1 MPLPVL
7 PIAIAAGASLIS
19 GALSYKGGQDA
30 AKAQDRANKQAAAQQ
45 KEMMDYIKSLGYPEA
60 EAIQA
65 AQEAYPIDWSVYD
78 SAALDAIKVGDTSL
92 KDVVE
97 SPEFKAQEGAMKQYG
112 EIAAEKGM
120 DAQARAAFE
129 QANIEAAT
137 QARAQ
142 QEALKQT
149 MARRGLSGSGMEL
162 AQAQMAGQGAAD
174 ISRMAGVQQASSAQ
188 QRALQAL
195 SQQTNLAQQMVGTRT
210 NIGQAQDVINRFNV
224 GNQLETARAIQNAKL
239 ADEAAK
245 KQLLRNQPIAA
256 AEYKSGLVGGRQ
268 TASGNIASNIMQGGQ
283 IAANRAAGGFEA
295 GSKVASTLGGLAMD
309 YGKSQNPKTLTLEE
323 KLRLLEEENKNTAI
337 T

>member
-30 AKAQDRANKQAAAQQ
+30 TKAQDRANKQAAAQQ

-129 QANIEAAT
+129 QANMEAAT

-149 MARRGLSGSGMEL
+149 MARRGLAGSGMEL

-224 GNQLETARAIQNAKL
+224 GNQLENARTLMNAKL
-239 ADEAAK
+239 ADEARRK
-245 KQLLRNQPIAA
+245 GILQNQPIEAA
-256 AEYKSGLVGGRQ
+256 NFKANTMGARQ
-268 TASGNIASNIMQGGQ
+268 NATSNIASNIMQGGQ
-283 IAANRAAGGFEA
+283 IAASKEAGGYEAAGKTIGVLGQLGATYA
-295 GSKVASTLGGLAMD
+295 GSKPTASTSLMTPEQEAYLRSLGS
-309 YGKSQNPKTLTLEE
+309 K
-323 KLRLLEEENKNTAI
+323 
-337 T
+337 

>member
-7 PIAIAAGASLIS
+7 PIAIAAGASIIS

-60 EAIQA
+60 DAIQA
-65 AQEAYPIDWSVYD
+65 AQEAYPIDWSIYD
-78 SAALDAIKVGDTSL
+78 TAALDKIKVGDTSL

-129 QANIEAAT
+129 QADMEAAQT
-137 QARAQ
+137 ARAQ

-149 MARRGLSGSGMEL
+149 MARRGLAGSGMEL
-162 AQAQMAGQGAAD
+162 AQAQMAGQGASD

-195 SQQTNLAQQMVGTRT
+195 SNQTNLAQQMVGTRKD
-210 NIGQAQDVINRFNV
+210 IGSAQDAMNLFNT
-224 GNQLETARAIQNAKL
+224 GELLKTQRRLQDAKL
-239 ADEAAK
+239 EEEIQRRK
-245 KQLLRNQPIAA
+245 VLQNQPIEAA
-256 AEYKSGLVGGRQ
+256 NYKLGTVGARQ
-268 TASGNIASNIMQGGQ
+268 NATSNIASNIQQGGQ
-283 IAANRAAGGFEA
+283 IAANKEAGGYEAASKTIGTLGQLGATYA
-295 GSKVASTLGGLAMD
+295 GSKPTTSTSLMTPEQEA
-309 YGKSQNPKTLTLEE
+309 Y
-323 KLRLLEEENKNTAI
+323 LRSI
-337 T
+337 GR